1 MKTNFHILLFEKNRM
16 LEHFIFQC
24 NVFIGK
30 NRLCEELTK
39 ILIMWVNELMQ
50 HFKQGKN
57 KLHYLLAILYLASI
71 FI

>member
-1 MKTNFHILLFEKNRM
+1 MKTNFHNLLFEKNRM
-16 LEHFIFQC
+16 LEHFIFQY

-39 ILIMWVNELMQ
+39 ILIMRVNELMQ